1 MQASRNESPRRP
13 LSAGGAAKRAPRRG
27 PCYRERAVVVRRA
40 VERRAVERRAVARRA
55 VERAA
60 VPDLRAVVFRAVPD
74 FRAAGLRAVVL
85 RAVAL
90 RAVVALRVV
99 ALRVVALRAGLEDRP
114 PPDTAF
120 SASLASLRAVFNHE
134 ALPLRRFAG
143 NFLICFSMES
153 RVVP

>member
-1 MQASRNESPRRP
+1 MRAAREDVPQA
-13 LSAGGAAKRAPRRG
+13 RAV
-27 PCYRERAVVVRRA
+27 CYRERAVVARRA
-40 VERRAVERRAVARRA
+40 VLRRAVLRRAVARRA

-60 VPDLRAVVFRAVPD
+60 VPDLRAVVLRAVPD
-74 FRAAGLRAVVL
+74 FRAAGLRAVAL

-90 RAVVALRVV
+90 RAVALRAVALR
-99 ALRVVALRAGLEDRP
+99 AVALRAGLRLAADLP

-143 NFLICFSMES
+143 RRLICFSMES
-153 RVVP
+153 SVLP